1 MVNQGPSRHH
11 QASTRDVALF
21 RRRLKFSSVDWLP
34 ERVNAV
40 VFMSCDL
47 AYVCSW
53 KPWLIQ
59 TTFSLRPTI
68 LFGNSSDKNV
78 NYYKTFPF
86 LFCKKVMVHLC
97 QPKIK
102 RRSIFV
108 GKRWITGCG
117 FHIVNVV
124 KLLKLPHTHKIN
136 S

>member
-1 MVNQGPSRHH
+1 M
-11 QASTRDVALF
+11 TWLT
-21 RRRLKFSSVDWLP
+21 SVP
-34 ERVNAV
+34 
-40 VFMSCDL
+40 C
-47 AYVCSW
+47 W

-78 NYYKTFPF
+78 NYYKMFPF

-97 QPKIK
+97 QPKIN

-117 FHIVNVV
+117 FHIVNVA
-124 KLLKLPHTHKIN
+124 KLLKLPHTNKIQYFYAREVIFAVLISN
-136 S
+136 PYPMSPRYVQSIEQVPPWVKSFLPRSG